1 MPRLFTGLEIP
12 KSVADRIAFLRGGL
26 IGARW
31 VEPSDYHLTLRFIGD
46 IDDRLAD
53 EIAQMLE
60 GVRRRPFKLRLS
72 GLDVFGKD
80 RPHSLVAM
88 VESSRELVELQ
99 AEHERLMQRIGI
111 APEPR
116 RYRPHVTIARLK
128 DTRHREAMDW
138 ITIRSP
144 FWTDPFPVGRFVLFS
159 SKTSVG
165 GGPYLVEEA
174 YPLVGRTE
182 RSEAHAQSA

>member
-26 IGARW
+26 IGGRFI
-31 VEPSDYHLTLRFIGD
+31 EPSDYHVTLRFIGD

-53 EIAQMLE
+53 EIAHMLE
-60 GVRRRPFKLRLS
+60 GVRRKPFKLRLS
-72 GLDVFGKD
+72 GLDVLGKD
-80 RPHSLVAM
+80 RPHSIVALV
-88 VESSRELVELQ
+88 EGSRELTELQ

-111 APEPR
+111 PPEQR

-128 DTRHREAMDW
+128 DARHRDAMDW
-138 ITIRSP
+138 ITLRSP
-144 FWTDPFPVGRFVLFS
+144 FFTEPFPVGRFVLFS
-159 SKTSVG
+159 SKASVG

-174 YPLVGRTE
+174 YPLV
-182 RSEAHAQSA
+182 AA